1 MKQKTSKS
9 ALEYFFGAVIT
20 FAFFGAVFFA
30 QNIFKTDIFQVL
42 KTLTDVSAS
51 ISIPLQ
57 TEIQSQVKVKPNQ
70 SGVQGQLVSLSSVL
84 GARLDE
90 APNETEEEH
99 NASEPYAEELPYL
112 TPTEQKGGQIVRKT
126 YSYSETANCF
136 VLPNGSMLKNTTEVG
151 NEYIKAESAKEWGYE
166 LEADGRIEILIMH
179 THTTESYEPFE
190 RDYYEADFTSRT
202 TELDKTVVKV
212 GEIIAER
219 LRAAGIGVIHDT
231 TLHDYPQYSG
241 AYDRSCQTVEKILAE
256 NPDIKIVLDIHRDAI
271 EDSQGVRY
279 APVCEVDGENAAQ
292 VMIIVGTKNVPN
304 YNVNLRLASLLQA
317 KLDTDYQGLARP
329 ILFADRNYNQELT
342 HGSLLL
348 EVGSNANSLEEAFY
362 TAELLGLALSE
373 MFEK

>member
-1 MKQKTSKS
+1 MRGKS
-9 ALEYFFGAVIT
+9 FNSGLEYFFGAVVT

-30 QNIFKTDIFQVL
+30 QNIIKTDIFEAV
-42 KTLTDVSAS
+42 KTLTEVSAS
-51 ISIPLQ
+51 LSMPTQ
-57 TEIQSQVKVKPNQ
+57 DKCQSQEGVKPNK
-70 SGVQGQLVSLSSVL
+70 SEAQGQLFSLSSVL

-90 APNETEEEH
+90 APKDTEEEH

-112 TPTEQKGGQIVRKT
+112 TPTEQKGGEIIRKT
-126 YSYSETANCF
+126 YLYSETANCF

-151 NEYIKAESAKEWGYE
+151 NEYLKAESAKEWGYE

-190 RDYYEADFTSRT
+190 RDYYEDDFTSRT
-202 TELDKTVVKV
+202 TELAKTVVKV

-219 LRAAGIGVIHDT
+219 LRVAGIGVIHDT

-241 AYDRSCQTVEKILAE
+241 AYDRSCKTVQEILAE

-292 VMIIVGTKNVPN
+292 VMIIVGSKNVPN
-304 YNVNLRLASLLQA
+304 YNINLRLASMLQA
-317 KLDTDYQGLARP
+317 KLDADYKGLARP

-348 EVGSNANSLEEAFY
+348 EVGSNGNSLEEAFY

-373 MFEK
+373 MFER

>member
-30 QNIFKTDIFQVL
+30 QNIVKTDIFEAV
-42 KTLTDVSAS
+42 KTLTSISAS
-51 ISIPLQ
+51 LSIPTNQ
-57 TEIQSQVKVKPNQ
+57 EAQSESKIKPNQ
-70 SGVQGQLVSLSSVL
+70 SSVQGQLMSLSSVL
-84 GARLDE
+84 GAKLDE
-90 APNETEEEH
+90 APEETEEEH
-99 NASEPYAEELPYL
+99 NSQEPHAGKLPYV
-112 TPTEQKGGQIVRKT
+112 TPTEQKGGEIVRKT
-126 YSYSETANCF
+126 YFYSETANCF
-136 VLPNGSMLKNTTEVG
+136 TLPNGSMLKNSTEVG
-151 NEYIKAESAKEWGYE
+151 NEYIKAESAKSWGFE

-241 AYDRSCQTVEKILAE
+241 AYDRSCQTVKEILAK

-292 VMIIVGTKNVPN
+292 VMIIVGSKNVPN
-304 YNVNLRLASLLQA
+304 YNINLRLASMLQA
-317 KLDTDYQGLARP
+317 KLDADYKGLARP

-348 EVGSNANSLEEAFY
+348 EIGSNANSLEEAFY